1 MKDFKN
7 LSIKEK
13 VVVAISAVWTVIG
26 FIFSVFIVN
35 DSQHNS
41 SLTFLAAL
49 LIFTAPVWLYWT
61 GVWIWGSGYFV
72 RFIKFITVQPVK
84 KVIHYLKS
92 ISRASWAYIITFG
105 IAFYITSY
113 IAKSSEIAGETI
125 GEVFGAYIG
134 ILILCK
140 IISKYTKY
148 NLEKNSLKLP
158 LLLVAFC
165 MVLPGKYTDYI
176 ERKKESEQITLELS
190 KLANDSSELPV
201 INSND
206 SKSLKF
212 VKMMKIERYNNDK
225 KLVNLLGTLYPSD
238 IEKLLTPT
246 TIKDKRLINHYIGIL
261 DEKISAVEPAR
272 KELDEIFAGMPNRA
286 RKAID
291 DVGGFSKDSVDRFMF
306 NVDQGMAKT
315 KPINIEM
322 LNLIENELFLIKEIL
337 VFFRD
342 RQGRFALKGDQYLF
356 ATTAEADVY
365 NSYMKALQDYV
376 KEEERIQKKFT
387 DVEVERQ
394 ASLKKSSD

>member
-7 LSIKEK
+7 LGVREK

-61 GVWIWGSGYFV
+61 GVWIWGSGYLMRFV
-72 RFIKFITVQPVK
+72 KLITVQPVK
-84 KVIHYLKS
+84 KVIHYLRS
-92 ISRASWAYIITFG
+92 VSRASWAYIITFG

-113 IAKSSEIAGETI
+113 IAKSSEIAGEII
-125 GEVFGAYIG
+125 GEVLGAYIG
-134 ILILCK
+134 VLILCK
-140 IISKYTKY
+140 VISKYTRH
-148 NLEKNSLKLP
+148 NLEKSSLKLP

-165 MVLPGKYTDYI
+165 IVLPGKYNDYV

-190 KLANDSSELPV
+190 SLANDSSQLPV
-201 INSND
+201 INSSD

-225 KLVNLLGTLYPSD
+225 KLVDLLGALYPESM
-238 IEKLLTPT
+238 EKLLTPT
-246 TIKDKRLINHYIGIL
+246 TIKNKQLINHYIGVL

-272 KELDEIFAGMPNRA
+272 REIDEIFAGMPNRY
-286 RKAID
+286 RKIID
-291 DVGGFSKDSVDRFMF
+291 EVGGFSKSWVDSFML
-306 NVDQGMAKT
+306 NVDQGAAKT
-315 KPINIEM
+315 KPINVEM

-342 RQGRFALKGDQYLF
+342 RHGRFVLKGDQYLF
-356 ATTAEADVY
+356 ATTAEADAY

-387 DVEVERQ
+387 DVEAERQ
-394 ASLKKSSD
+394 ANLKNSSD